1 VCSTVLGFIHF
12 AVLLYSFCKSAKIS
26 KVVHLTLSVIAFLA
40 TLIGTIIGGVGSTGT
55 TLVDM
60 IAALKALGVS
70 AALGAGF
77 GLAIA
82 ATIIQSF
89 ALGLAVYKGCS
100 VHVPVESPSMKVRA
114 PGGV

>member
-1 VCSTVLGFIHF
+1 MCSTVLGFIHF

-40 TLIGTIIGGVGSTGT
+40 TLIGTIIGGVGST
-55 TLVDM
+55 VDM

-77 GLAIA
+77 GFAIA

-100 VHVPVESPSMKVRA
+100 VQVPVESPSIKVRA